1 MDDVISISNL
11 NDFIFCPAS
20 IYFHKL
26 YGSEDNLMYQS
37 SYQINGSKAHE
48 AVDNNSYSTRKNI
61 ITSLEVYSDKYRLYG
76 KIDIYDADKKIL
88 IERKKHVTRIYDGYV
103 FQLYAQY
110 YAMLEMGYEI
120 KGLEIRSLDDNR
132 RYVVKL
138 PDEDKLMKN
147 KFECLV
153 NTMRT
158 FDLEAFE
165 QTNIEK
171 CRKCIYEDAC
181 DRALNR
187 EM

>member
-1 MDDVISISNL
+1 M
-11 NDFIFCPAS
+11 
-20 IYFHKL
+20 
-26 YGSEDNLMYQS
+26 
-37 SYQINGSKAHE
+37 
-48 AVDNNSYSTRKNI
+48 
-61 ITSLEVYSDKYRLYG
+61 
-76 KIDIYDADKKIL
+76 
-88 IERKKHVTRIYDGYV
+88 TRIYDGYV

-120 KGLEIRSLDDNR
+120 NGLEIRSLDDNR
-132 RYVVKL
+132 RYIIKL
-138 PDEDKLMKN
+138 PDADKLMKN

-171 CRKCIYEDAC
+171 CKKCIYEDAC

>member
-1 MDDVISISNL
+1 M
-11 NDFIFCPAS
+11 
-20 IYFHKL
+20 
-26 YGSEDNLMYQS
+26 
-37 SYQINGSKAHE
+37 
-48 AVDNNSYSTRKNI
+48 
-61 ITSLEVYSDKYRLYG
+61 EVYSDKYRLYG

-88 IERKKHVTRIYDGYV
+88 TERKKHVTRIYDGYV

-132 RYVVKL
+132 RYIVKL

-158 FDLEAFE
+158 FDL
-165 QTNIEK
+165 
-171 CRKCIYEDAC
+171 
-181 DRALNR
+181 
-187 EM
+187 